1 MRSLDPSRTP
11 EYRAAMTLIV
21 GACCLAALGS
31 VVPAVEQA
39 TNVGMA
45 GLAILAVLVIALRLL
60 VRFVRERLED
70 RADARTA
77 TAWRAAHQRP
87 AHHGPVEPRR
97 TPAGVS

>member
-1 MRSLDPSRTP
+1 MPTLDPTLTP
-11 EYRAAMTLIV
+11 EYRAAMTVIV
-21 GACCLAALGS
+21 GACTLAALGS

-39 TNVGMA
+39 TNIGMA
-45 GLAILAVLVIALRLL
+45 GLAILAVLVIVLRLL

-87 AHHGPVEPRR
+87 ADRAHVEPRR
-97 TPAGVS
+97 IPAGVS

>member
-1 MRSLDPSRTP
+1 MRTLDPSRTA

-21 GACCLAALGS
+21 GVCTLAALGS
-31 VVPAVEQA
+31 VIPAVEQA
-39 TNVGMA
+39 TNLGMA
-45 GLAILAVLVIALRLL
+45 GLALLALLVIAGRLL

-77 TAWRAAHQRP
+77 TAWRAAHQRT
-87 AHHGPVEPRR
+87 AEDRR